1 MIDIAVG
8 GILFYIVNM
17 ENKDDIKLKVRN
29 NINVACDLLD
39 IPTPYI
45 HYNIPKYMKE
55 QGKEIATT
63 IKKGNHY
70 HIYLNIDYENKSILY
85 NACLHECRHVYQY
98 IVCDSPMA
106 YMIEPKELV
115 DAWRNNLKCYIG
127 NQIENYELQPLELDA
142 YAFGDYVYNTMYGQE
157 MIVRKD
163 FVRRALLKRMME
175 LSDIYTEEE
184 ILSIASDYFNIEQKR
199 PLYS

>member
-1 MIDIAVG
+1 
-8 GILFYIVNM
+8 
-17 ENKDDIKLKVRN
+17 
-29 NINVACDLLD
+29 
-39 IPTPYI
+39 
-45 HYNIPKYMKE
+45 
-55 QGKEIATT
+55 
-63 IKKGNHY
+63 
-70 HIYLNIDYENKSILY
+70 
-85 NACLHECRHVYQY
+85 
-98 IVCDSPMA
+98 MA

-127 NQIENYELQPLELDA
+127 NQIEDYELQPLELDA